1 MSEDNLY
8 AVPEDERLDQ
18 DPPPQYNADA
28 GFDVEMVPDG
38 EYVEL
43 STADLSEPVA
53 ARGDEV
59 DDEGDG
65 SPLELID
72 PLDPD
77 HDLDD
82 DEVDEDEVDDEEGE
96 Q

>member
-8 AVPEDERLDQ
+8 EVPEEKRLDQ

-38 EYVEL
+38 EYAEL
-43 STADLSEPVA
+43 STADESEPVA
-53 ARGDEV
+53 GEGDEV
-59 DDEGDG
+59 DEGDG

-82 DEVDEDEVDDEEGE
+82 DEVDEDELDDDEEGE
-96 Q
+96 